1 MQGEGK
7 AQSIMQD
14 ARSIVE
20 TLQSIGRVIK
30 MPDGSISDEV
40 IRMRLS
46 EQYLKALTTVYDN
59 ANIVS
64 LPESG

>member
-1 MQGEGK
+1 LQGEGK

-30 MPDGSISDEV
+30 MLDGSISDEV